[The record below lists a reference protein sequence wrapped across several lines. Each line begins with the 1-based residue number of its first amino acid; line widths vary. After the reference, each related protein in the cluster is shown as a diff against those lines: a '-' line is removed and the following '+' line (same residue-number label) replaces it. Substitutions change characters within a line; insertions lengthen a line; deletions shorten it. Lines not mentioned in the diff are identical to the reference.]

1 MNSSASGPGGDG
13 MLNAQHRRRLHDKGL
28 DLFWNPLARR
38 IILLLILLALILAA
52 ASGIDSG
59 NCAMGTMLPSLC

>member
-1 MNSSASGPGGDG
+1 
-13 MLNAQHRRRLHDKGL
+13 MLNAQHRRMLHDKGL

-52 ASGIDSG
+52 ASALDSG
-59 NCAMGTMLPSLC
+59 NCAMGTMLPGHC